1 MTRVGRALGARIGRV
16 RLDLVPPRYLPWIL
30 VCWLLTLGVAALILI
45 PGATDGVHA
54 ERAGSSGLI
63 GVFAAPLGIRLLLV
77 AAGGVLAGIL
87 VLVLRRRDGR
97 PVARE
102 LGLAGAAGFP
112 VLALAA
118 DRQWGFAAAALALLV
133 GAEVAAR
140 RPTLASRG
148 RSALAALLVAAVWGV
163 LFVAQL
169 VVGDAD
175 TRWTWIALFGF
186 AAAFAAFGSYYGV
199 ARAAES
205 RSLLLRPLFRDT
217 LPALAVAGIVL
228 AVVVLTGLRLTVAR
242 DLFPDPDPGLWSP
255 LDTRPLS
262 WLHAALVAALVVVLA
277 ARSVRRP
284 LRRSR
289 ERGMTAALA
298 VAGNADLAAGV
309 LVIVAGL
316 VVAAATGE
324 VFAPGIP
331 PVVVAAFKFAGVV
344 VITAVAM
351 LPVFGGTAARV
362 LALITGA
369 YLVPLTLHGLLDQAG
384 IALPPGIA
392 GFPATPVQVA
402 LFLLAVAVVG
412 AVIPAVRGTLG
423 AALVVRLAVVPLV
436 AVHAGWLLPAAWSGF
451 GRIVLVVGVVLAL
464 LFLLPKLAV
473 DRDRHALDLLAAS
486 AGQLLALA
494 VFVLA
499 LPSFL
504 DDPQL
509 VVLGLFWLSVAVIA
523 ALTMRTVDDH
533 EEREVSPSDTR

>member
-1 MTRVGRALGARIGRV
+1 MSRVGRALAARVGRV
-16 RLDLVPPRYLPWIL
+16 RLDLVPPPYLPWIL
-30 VCWLLTLGVAALILI
+30 VCWLLTLGVATLILI
-45 PGATDGVHA
+45 PGATDDVTA
-54 ERAGSSGLI
+54 SRAGSSGLT
-63 GVFAAPLGIRLLLV
+63 GVFAAPLGIRVLLV
-77 AAGGVLAGIL
+77 AAGGVLAGVL

-102 LGLAGAAGFP
+102 SGLAVAAGFP

-118 DRQWGFAAAALALLV
+118 DRQWGFALAALALLV
-133 GAEVAAR
+133 VAEIAAHR
-140 RPTLASRG
+140 RALASRG
-148 RSALAALLVAAVWGV
+148 GATAVAVLVAAVWAV
-163 LFVAQL
+163 LLVAQ
-169 VVGDAD
+169 VVVPEAGA
-175 TRWTWIALFGF
+175 RWTWIALFGF

-205 RSLLLRPLFRDT
+205 RSRLLRPLFRDT
-217 LPALAVAGIVL
+217 LPALAVGGLVL
-228 AVVVLTGLRLTVAR
+228 AAVVVTGLRLTVAR
-242 DLFPDPDPGLWSP
+242 DLFPDPDPRLWTPFGTSP
-255 LDTRPLS
+255 SS
-262 WLHAALVAALVVVLA
+262 WLHAVLVAVLVVVLA

-284 LRRSR
+284 RRRSR
-289 ERGMTAALA
+289 ERGVTAALA
-298 VAGNADLAAGV
+298 VVGNADLAGGV

-331 PVVVAAFKFAGVV
+331 SVVIAALKFAGVV
-344 VITAVAM
+344 AITVVAL
-351 LPVFGGTAARV
+351 LPTFRGTAARA

-369 YLVPLTLHGLLDQAG
+369 YLVPLTLHGLLDRAG
-384 IALPPGIA
+384 VALPPGIA

-402 LFLLAVAVVG
+402 LLLLAVAVVG
-412 AVIPAVRGTLG
+412 VIVPAARRMLG
-423 AALVVRLAVVPLV
+423 ASLVVRLAVVPLV

-451 GRIVLVVGVVLAL
+451 GRVVLVVGVVLAL
-464 LFLLPKLAV
+464 LFLLPKPAA
-473 DRDRHALDLLAAS
+473 DRDRHGLDLLSAS

-523 ALTMRTVDDH
+523 ALTVRTTGDEDAPVA
-533 EEREVSPSDTR
+533 T